1 MPQTIVY
8 RTEAI
13 IQYLTAAAVAMRRI
27 VCIMYILPPLA
38 VSMLLSGDSHC
49 GSSCGGG
56 GGEAGG
62 GSGGGSGGRL
72 FEERD
77 SGRAEK

>member
-1 MPQTIVY
+1 M
-8 RTEAI
+8 
-13 IQYLTAAAVAMRRI
+13 AMRRI

-56 GGEAGG
+56 GSSIGGDGGGGTGGG
-62 GSGGGSGGRL
+62 GSSGRL